1 MSSSFFIAASRSFQK
16 IPFQSPPEAG
26 PALLPLGVL
35 PFGVRSGTLHTGN
48 IPSCSSLLTLNTTYG
63 TLENSSLAVTHVYLL
78 EVTDRDALSEH
89 GAALFSESDECVY
102 IIAEQ
107 TIDGFAIPY
116 IIETCYLISADG
128 TAKLNVDGLM
138 TLDTYSWQTEYAGIM
153 ITDVTTD
160 AQECMTA
167 VAE

>member
-1 MSSSFFIAASRSFQK
+1 MQKWPMDFKGERLLNRKLSS
-16 IPFQSPPEAG
+16 
-26 PALLPLGVL
+26 ALLVALLAIIMSTYAMADVEPAEPL
-35 PFGVRSGTLHTGN
+35 N
-48 IPSCSSLLTLNTTYG
+48 AALLTLNTTYG

-128 TAKLNVDGLM
+128 MAKLNVDGLM